1 MRIEDD
7 LKLTFDDVL
16 IRPKRSRLKS
26 RADVTLEREFT
37 FPHSDTTWSGIPVV
51 AANMDTTGTFAMA
64 QGADGEERD
73 CWRSH
78 FADVGWLHACQG
90 GRLGG

>member
-37 FPHSDTTWSGIPVV
+37 FPHSDTTWSGIPVG

-64 QGADGEERD
+64 QVGDLFGEGKMFLPHRTGSAV
-73 CWRSH
+73 RS
-78 FADVGWLHACQG
+78 A
-90 GRLGG
+90 